1 MASGGLTANSMNID
15 SFRTVR
21 SISDW
26 RLCLG
31 CGACAYVCPK
41 AKIDLVDVLSEGI
54 RPLVADERCN
64 GCSDCLQVCPA
75 YHNDHRP
82 LLDQPG
88 LIPDVLAAYGPALEL
103 WEGYAVDPEIRLM
116 GSSGGVLTALG
127 QYCIERAGM
136 HGVLHIAGDPSDPV
150 RNRTRLSRTRA
161 DLMAAT
167 GSRYAPASA
176 CDQLRLIESAPAPCA
191 FVGQPSEATAL
202 RKVLRLRPEL
212 QAKVGVI
219 LSFFCA
225 GSPST
230 RGTQQFLQA
239 HGFAPEDVAEIRYR
253 GRGWPG
259 WFSVLRRHSAEPT
272 PVKSYAESWGFL
284 QAFRPLSVNLTP
296 DGSGEDADIS
306 CGDPWYRPV
315 QDGEAGRSMVVVRI
329 AAGARPSARGTRGRL
344 RPSGAHERAGRAR
357 FAGEPDPQARRGG
370 GARVRNAVDGSARP
384 VAPGFLI
391 APQLAGAEHRRES
404 QVDDWHCGP
413 GCATWPV
420 GVRGNWTQAEIVR
433 RS

>member
-1 MASGGLTANSMNID
+1 
-15 SFRTVR
+15 
-21 SISDW
+21 
-26 RLCLG
+26 
-31 CGACAYVCPK
+31 
-41 AKIDLVDVLSEGI
+41 
-54 RPLVADERCN
+54 
-64 GCSDCLQVCPA
+64 
-75 YHNDHRP
+75 
-82 LLDQPG
+82 LDQPG

-191 FVGQPSEATAL
+191 FVGQPGEATAL
-202 RKVLRLRPEL
+202 RKVERLRPEL

-230 RGTQQFLQA
+230 QGTQEFLHA
-239 HGFAPEDVAEIRYR
+239 HGFSVDDVAEIRYR

-259 WFSVLRRHSAEPT
+259 WFSVLRRNSAEPT
-272 PVKSYAESWGFL
+272 PVRSYAESWGFL

-315 QDGEAGRSMVVVRI
+315 LDGEAGRSMVVVRTQRGRDLLR
-329 AAGARPSARGTRGRL
+329 AAWEAGYVHLEPMSARDALASQVNLIRKRG
-344 RPSGAHERAGRAR
+344 AVAGRV
-357 FAGEPDPQARRGG
+357 FAMRLMGVPAPTLGGFSLLRNWLELSVGEKIRSTIGTAVRVLQRGLRRPRELDP
-370 GARVRNAVDGSARP
+370 
-384 VAPGFLI
+384 
-391 APQLAGAEHRRES
+391 
-404 QVDDWHCGP
+404 
-413 GCATWPV
+413 
-420 GVRGNWTQAEIVR
+420 AEIVR

>member
-1 MASGGLTANSMNID
+1 MASGGPAANSMRID

-31 CGACAYVCPK
+31 CGACAYVCPEE
-41 AKIDLVDVLSEGI
+41 KIDLVDVLSEGI

-127 QYCIERAGM
+127 LYCIERAGM

-150 RNRTRLSRTRA
+150 RNRTQLSRTRA

-230 RGTQQFLQA
+230 RGTQEFLRA
-239 HGFAPEDVAEIRYR
+239 HGFAVDDIAEIRYR

-259 WFSVLRRHSAEPT
+259 WFSVLRRHSGEPS

-284 QAFRPLSVNLTP
+284 QAFRPLSVHLTP

-315 QDGEAGRSMVVVRI
+315 GDGEAGRSMVVARTPRGCDLLRAAREAGYVHLEPLSVRD
-329 AAGARPSARGTRGRL
+329 ALASQVNLTRKRGAV
-344 RPSGAHERAGRAR
+344 AGRV
-357 FAGEPDPQARRGG
+357 FAMRLMGVPAPTLGGFSLLRNWLELSVGEKIRSTIGTAVRVLQRGLRRPRELDP
-370 GARVRNAVDGSARP
+370 
-384 VAPGFLI
+384 
-391 APQLAGAEHRRES
+391 
-404 QVDDWHCGP
+404 
-413 GCATWPV
+413 
-420 GVRGNWTQAEIVR
+420 AEIVR